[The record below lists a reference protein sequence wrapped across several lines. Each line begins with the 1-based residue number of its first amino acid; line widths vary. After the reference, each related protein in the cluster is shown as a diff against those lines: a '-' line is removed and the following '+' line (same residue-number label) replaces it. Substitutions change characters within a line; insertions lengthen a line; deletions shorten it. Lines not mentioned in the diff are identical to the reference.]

1 MSMSS
6 LVAQSSFFFGE
17 IARKIRSLDGEQREA
32 GWGLDAD
39 TLILFFQPHVMK
51 KQQCCCP

>member
-39 TLILFFQPHVMK
+39 TFFFAP
-51 KQQCCCP
+51 QCM